1 MGNVQPLLRWI
12 PASAGMTMYT
22 VMPDLI
28 SLPCEVS
35 LLVILLWGLPCEVS
49 LLVILLWGLPC
60 EILFCFV
67 FNRVYPVL
75 DTGHPERKQG
85 QQRQLRIAECGL
97 GRPMNKR
104 RRGRETARVQRWGGS
119 GAPRPF
125 LMKDNV
131 ATTRKTVCSVG
142 K

>member
-1 MGNVQPLLRWI
+1 
-12 PASAGMTMYT
+12 MYT

-49 LLVILLWGLPC
+49 LLVILLWGLPS
-60 EILFCFV
+60 EILFWFV

-85 QQRQLRIAECGL
+85 QQRQLPIAECGL
-97 GRPMNKR
+97 GRPMDKR
-104 RRGRETARVQRWGGS
+104 RRGRETARVQRWRGGEVQGCQ
-119 GAPRPF
+119 GAGVPGSRG
-125 LMKDNV
+125 
-131 ATTRKTVCSVG
+131 A
-142 K
+142 